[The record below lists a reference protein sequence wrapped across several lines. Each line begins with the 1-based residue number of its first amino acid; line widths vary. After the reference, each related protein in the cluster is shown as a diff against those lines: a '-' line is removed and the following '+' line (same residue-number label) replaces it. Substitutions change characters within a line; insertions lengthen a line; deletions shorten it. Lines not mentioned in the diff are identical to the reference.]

1 MYIYICMYV
10 CMYVYI
16 YIYIY
21 IYNKL
26 RPDTPIQVGNRPTRV
41 PVSGDRPGAGR
52 VRRLSVP

>member
-1 MYIYICMYV
+1 MYV
-10 CMYVYI
+10 CM